1 MRLKSLPLLKCTQVA
16 LIAMFVAGCANNDD
30 VTNNNNVN
38 FNHELYDGKSTLGL
52 TGDFPPENAEEAI
65 LRGDKA
71 YLANDPDLALYEYI
85 RALSFPSQD
94 EADKAFYKIGYIHQQ
109 RGNYDLAKLA
119 YSRAAMIDEDN
130 IQYASSVGIVEL
142 KLGEQD
148 NARKQLLRA
157 VKMDQNRQGKKDWDP
172 DKDLFSQRL
181 LIDDTS
187 PLNAYVGLGII
198 ADLDAKHKAAQQIY
212 LAALM
217 QDSRSEKTLTN
228 LGYSY
233 YLDNN
238 LKQSEIINRRT
249 TTLYPNNKRA
259 WSNLG
264 LTYIKSKRYEDAL
277 DALSRVMPREKA
289 LNDIGY
295 FAMLEGDYENAIN
308 YLERAINTSPVFY
321 AKAQENLKRAEKL
334 QISAPAVKLSSSQRR
349 NGQSQ
354 TTVYSITDTTH

>member
-1 MRLKSLPLLKCTQVA
+1 MIQKNLALLTSIKLAILPVLLV
-16 LIAMFVAGCANNDD
+16 GCSNNGNIDNS
-30 VTNNNNVN
+30 TNVD

-52 TGDFPPENAEEAI
+52 SADFPPENAQEAI

-85 RALSFPSQD
+85 RALSFPSQ
-94 EADKAFYKIGYIHQQ
+94 ENADKAFYKIGYIHQQ
-109 RGNYDLAKLA
+109 RGKYDLAKLS
-119 YSRAAMIDEDN
+119 YSRAAMIEPNN
-130 IQYASSVGIVEL
+130 IQYASSVGTVEL
-142 KLGEQD
+142 KLGEPE
-148 NARKQLLRA
+148 NARSQFIRA
-157 VKMDQNRQGKKDWDP
+157 VKMDQERQGKSDWDP

-181 LIDDTS
+181 LIDDNS
-187 PLNAYVGLGII
+187 PINAYIGLGII
-198 ADLDAKHKAAQQIY
+198 ADLDAKHKSAQQIY
-212 LAALM
+212 LTALM

-233 YLDNN
+233 YLDGN
-238 LKQSEIINRRT
+238 LKQAEIINRRT

-264 LTYIKSKRYEDAL
+264 LTYIKSRRYEDAL
-277 DALSRVMPREKA
+277 DALSRVMPKERA

-295 FAMLEGDYENAIN
+295 FAMLEGDYENSIS

-334 QISAPAVKLSSSQRR
+334 QISSPPVKVSS
-349 NGQSQ
+349 NNKTNQSQ
-354 TTVYSITDTTH
+354 ATVYSINTTRY

>member
-1 MRLKSLPLLKCTQVA
+1 MHHQKIKKIAGFSLLLATSF
-16 LIAMFVAGCANNDD
+16 LAGCASNDEA
-30 VTNNNNVN
+30 VN
-38 FNHELYDGKSTLGL
+38 KNTVDFNHELYDGKSTLGL
-52 TGDFPPENAEEAI
+52 TGDFPPENAQEAI

-94 EADKAFYKIGYIHQQ
+94 NADQAFYKIGYIHQQ

-119 YSRAAMIDEDN
+119 YSRAAMIKEDN

-142 KLGEQD
+142 KLGEHD
-148 NARKQLLRA
+148 IAKKQLLRA
-157 VKMDQNRQGKKDWDP
+157 VKMDQVRQGKKDWDP
-172 DKDLFSQRL
+172 EKDLFSQKL
-181 LIDDTS
+181 MIDNAS
-187 PLNAYVGLGII
+187 PLNAYIGLGII

-233 YLDNN
+233 YLDGN

-249 TTLYPNNKRA
+249 TTLYPKNRRA

-264 LTYIKSKRYEDAL
+264 LTYIKSKRFEDAL
-277 DALSRVMPREKA
+277 DALSNVMPREKA
-289 LNDIGY
+289 LNDVGY
-295 FAMLEGDYENAIN
+295 FAMLEGDYETAIN

-349 NGQSQ
+349 NSQSQ
-354 TTVYSITDTTH
+354 TTVYSITDTSH